1 MYNAHIH
8 IDTYSILHIYICIY
22 VQLCT
27 ITYAYIYLQLN
38 VRISLYIY
46 IVIDVCMRHTFAL
59 SGPRGG
65 FSCPI
70 RRMESKVAKSL
81 GWWVCFAM
89 VVDTH
94 ISSYNV
100 IG

>member
-1 MYNAHIH
+1 MYICTTMYN
-8 IDTYSILHIYICIY
+8 YICIY
-22 VQLCT
+22 
-27 ITYAYIYLQLN
+27 IYIYLQLN

>member
-1 MYNAHIH
+1 M
-8 IDTYSILHIYICIY
+8 HIYI
-22 VQLCT
+22 
-27 ITYAYIYLQLN
+27 YIFA
-38 VRISLYIY
+38 IKCAHIPTFY

-70 RRMESKVAKSL
+70 RRMEIKVAKSL